1 MMELTE
7 DHNALAAEYALGT
20 LDADERAQIELT
32 MAANRRFA
40 ELIEA
45 WQLRLAV
52 LHQMVDPVEPPA
64 QLWPRIRAAVGL
76 AAEPAPVHAAVT
88 PIAVAPAAVAPAA
101 VTPAAVTPSVAEQ
114 AAVTSAAA
122 ASAAASFA
130 ASLASAATM
139 AVPHASDHASTIV
152 IAPPDGDHHA
162 ADRTATIAPI
172 VTSPATTLKPTSDA
186 ATQLRPVHHEA
197 ESAAAELDAPPPL
210 PEPAPATNGS
220 GLSPES
226 MRVVRFAWQARRW
239 KWTATG
245 VSAIAASL
253 LVVIVAQ
260 LYRPDMLPEALR
272 PAVRTQIVR
281 VVTPPPPM
289 PAQYVALLQKDAASP
304 AFILTVDASSKKFTV
319 RKVGASDER
328 GRSYEL
334 WLVSDKL
341 QRPRSLGVIGER
353 DFTTRGALASFDDDT
368 MHEATYAVTVEPEGG
383 SPTGI
388 ATGPVV
394 FTGKLMETVPQG
406 SFGK

>member
-7 DHNALAAEYALGT
+7 DHIALAAEYALGT
-20 LDADERAQIELT
+20 LNADERAQIELT

-45 WQLRLAV
+45 WQLRMAV
-52 LHQMVDPVEPPA
+52 LHQMVDPVEPSP
-64 QLWPRIRAAVGL
+64 QLWERIRKAVGL
-76 AAEPAPVHAAVT
+76 AAVA
-88 PIAVAPAAVAPAA
+88 APAH
-101 VTPAAVTPSVAEQ
+101 
-114 AAVTSAAA
+114 AA
-122 ASAAASFA
+122 ASSAGVAHAAGAAETAPAHAGSAPAEKTAAAPRA
-130 ASLASAATM
+130 GDIA
-139 AVPHASDHASTIV
+139 
-152 IAPPDGDHHA
+152 IAPPGLENHA
-162 ADRTATIAPI
+162 ADRTATIAP
-172 VTSPATTLKPTSDA
+172 VFAMPGTPQKPNGTPAG
-186 ATQLRPVHHEA
+186 LRQSH
-197 ESAAAELDAPPPL
+197 AAAPDETEIDTPPPL
-210 PEPAPATNGS
+210 PPPQPAPAANGS

-289 PAQYVALLQKDAASP
+289 PAQYVALLQKDASSP
-304 AFILTVDASSKKFTV
+304 AFILTVDAGSKKFSV
-319 RKVGASDER
+319 RKVGAADEA

-353 DFTTRGALASFDDDT
+353 DFTIRGALASFDDDT
-368 MHEATYAVTVEPEGG
+368 MHDATYAVTVEPEGG
-383 SPTGI
+383 SPTGV

-406 SFGK
+406 VAGK

>member
-76 AAEPAPVHAAVT
+76 AAEPAPVHAAVS
-88 PIAVAPAAVAPAA
+88 PLAVAPAV
-101 VTPAAVTPSVAEQ
+101 VMPAAVTPSVAEQ

-152 IAPPDGDHHA
+152 IAPPGGDQHA

-172 VTSPATTLKPTSDA
+172 VTSPATTLKPTSEA
-186 ATQLRPVHHEA
+186 ATQLRPVHHDA
-197 ESAAAELDAPPPL
+197 EPAAPDLDGPPPL
-210 PEPAPATNGS
+210 PQPAPATNGS

>member
-7 DHNALAAEYALGT
+7 DHIALAAEYALGT

-45 WQLRLAV
+45 WQLRMAV
-52 LHQMVDPVEPPA
+52 LHQMVDPVEPSP
-64 QLWPRIRAAVGL
+64 QLWERIRKAVGL
-76 AAEPAPVHAAVT
+76 AAVAAPAHAVASSAGAARAAGAAETAPVHAGS
-88 PIAVAPAAVAPAA
+88 APAGK
-101 VTPAAVTPSVAEQ
+101 T
-114 AAVTSAAA
+114 AAA
-122 ASAAASFA
+122 
-130 ASLASAATM
+130 
-139 AVPHASDHASTIV
+139 PHAGDIV
-152 IAPPDGDHHA
+152 IAPPGLENYA
-162 ADRTATIAPI
+162 ADRTATIAP
-172 VTSPATTLKPTSDA
+172 VFAMPGTPQKPNGTPAG
-186 ATQLRPVHHEA
+186 LRQSH
-197 ESAAAELDAPPPL
+197 AAAPDEAKIDAPPPL
-210 PEPAPATNGS
+210 PPPQPAPASNGS

-253 LVVIVAQ
+253 LMVIVAQ

-289 PAQYVALLQKDAASP
+289 PAQYVALLQKDASSP
-304 AFILTVDASSKKFTV
+304 AFILTVDAGSKKFSV
-319 RKVGASDER
+319 RKVGAADEA

-353 DFTTRGALASFDDDT
+353 DFTIRGALASFDDDT

-383 SPTGI
+383 SPTGV

-406 SFGK
+406 VAGK